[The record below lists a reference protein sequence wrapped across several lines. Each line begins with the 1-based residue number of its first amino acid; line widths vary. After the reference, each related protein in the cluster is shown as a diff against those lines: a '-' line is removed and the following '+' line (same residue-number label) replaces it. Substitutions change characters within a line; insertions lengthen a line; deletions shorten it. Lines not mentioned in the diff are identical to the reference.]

1 MTNPTTCNMTV
12 DWVTGERCG
21 KPADHTWTG
30 TRGQDWDGTGGQVY
44 HECPD
49 HSTHTTTRCPCG
61 DVPEVE
67 VGPYTI
73 RHGSGGYRTHTITVT
88 ETGEK
93 IRTRSESPFLLI
105 CGGKIVARAYTTKT
119 RDKWN
124 RDWNAP
130 VGLVVDMREGK

>member
-1 MTNPTTCNMTV
+1 MSTTNPTCTIGPYAT
-12 DWVTGERCG
+12 TGERCG
-21 KPADHTWTG
+21 KPAVHSFAIDGNWFHECADHTICTS
-30 TRGQDWDGTGGQVY
+30 
-44 HECPD
+44 C
-49 HSTHTTTRCPCG
+49 CPCG
-61 DVPEVE
+61 DKTPE
-67 VGPYTI
+67 VGPYPI
-73 RHGSGGYRTHTITVT
+73 RHGSGAYGTHTITVT

-130 VGLVVDMREGK
+130 VGLVVDMRGSK

>member
-1 MTNPTTCNMTV
+1 METTSTTTTTTTCNVTV
-12 DWVTGERCG
+12 DWATSERCG
-21 KPADHTWTG
+21 APADHTWTG
-30 TRGQDWDGTGGQVY
+30 KDGDTY

-49 HSTHTTTRCPCG
+49 HSTHTSTRCPCG

-73 RHGSGGYRTHTITVT
+73 RHGSGAYGTHTITVT

-130 VGLVVDMREGK
+130 VGLVIDMREAK

>member
-1 MTNPTTCNMTV
+1 MIATLTTCNMTV
-12 DWVTGERCG
+12 DWATSERCG
-21 KPADHTWTG
+21 APADHTWTG
-30 TRGQDWDGTGGQVY
+30 KDGDTY
-44 HECPD
+44 YECPD
-49 HSTHTTTRCPCG
+49 HSTHTSTRCPCG

-73 RHGSGGYRTHTITVT
+73 RHG
-88 ETGEK
+88 
-93 IRTRSESPFLLI
+93 SESPFLLI

-130 VGLVVDMREGK
+130 VGLVVDMREVK

>member
-1 MTNPTTCNMTV
+1 MTDLTTCNMTV
-12 DWVTGERCG
+12 DFGTGERCG
-21 KPADHTWTG
+21 APADHTWTG
-30 TRGQDWDGTGGQVY
+30 KDGDTY

-49 HSTHTTTRCPCG
+49 HSTHTSTRCPCG

-67 VGPYTI
+67 VGPYTVT
-73 RHGSGGYRTHTITVT
+73 RSASRSDYPSDTKTIMVT

-93 IRTRSESPFLLI
+93 IRTRSTSPFVLI

-130 VGLVVDMREGK
+130 VGLVVDMRDGK